1 MTIETAPP
9 ELLDLALE
17 LFYADEADT
26 LDQALALAVD
36 LEPTL
41 RPYAEAWD
49 AQARPAEDEVIAD
62 YHDIKRRAQQWLEG
76 YRHGLGIDL

>member
-1 MTIETAPP
+1 MTIENAPI

-36 LEPTL
+36 MDRTL
-41 RPYAEAWD
+41 GSFTLDWDAAVSTRAAEAGDWD
-49 AQARPAEDEVIAD
+49 TAFAA
-62 YHDIKRRAQQWLEG
+62 LT
-76 YRHGLGIDL
+76 